1 MSETTDPQTEI
12 AETTKR
18 YTLTNSADDAVNRC
32 CEAWNDAYAAEYPK
46 RKSEFD
52 AEKAATEALILAM
65 PIPSSE
71 DSIRDFIACVTQG
84 ILLGAFKEKQA
95 SQLLYAA
102 QVASGALTRARKL
115 HSRKALHA
123 RKNAA

>member
-1 MSETTDPQTEI
+1 MSETTDPKT
-12 AETTKR
+12 ETTPADAQAI
-18 YTLTNSADDAVNRC
+18 SAEDSVIRC
-32 CEAWNDAYAAEYPK
+32 CEAWNAAYAAEYPN
-46 RKSEFD
+46 RKCQLD
-52 AEKAATEALILAM
+52 AEQAATREFILAM
-65 PIPSSE
+65 PILSSE

-84 ILLGAFKEKQA
+84 ILYGAFKEKQA

-123 RKNAA
+123 RKSAT